1 MRNRLRGAMGAKGK
15 DKNKIGNTGNVNAN
29 MLIRCLCL
37 CFDRNLDK
45 SYYFAQKGDTITI
58 LRCYNLY
65 LPLLVSFYM
74 AFNPNKLVS
83 MNWQHKNPINQQ

>member
-45 SYYFAQKGDTITI
+45 SYYFAQKGDTIVNETS
-58 LRCYNLY
+58 
-65 LPLLVSFYM
+65 LLT
-74 AFNPNKLVS
+74 
-83 MNWQHKNPINQQ
+83 W